1 MQSLEL
7 LIGGRKARVYVG
19 RVTVG
24 VIAGSV
30 QHYNVG
36 LHLCSISNYVCILA
50 FIRKMLS
57 DVQVISVLKNTLRA
71 LGEDV
76 HWQSEAGILA
86 RIYFSSPSSTA
97 AVSIRLVSIS
107 AQ

>member
-1 MQSLEL
+1 MH
-7 LIGGRKARVYVG
+7 VYVG
-19 RVTVG
+19 KETAG
-24 VIAGSV
+24 IIAGSV
-30 QHYNVG
+30 QHDTEG
-36 LHLCSISNYVCILA
+36 LHLCSILNYVCILV
-50 FIRKMLS
+50 FIRKTLS
-57 DVQVISVLKNTLRA
+57 DVQVISVLINTLRD

-97 AVSIRLVSIS
+97 AVSNRIVSIS